1 MKVKFDHSGALAF
14 FGSVDC
20 AKFQDMSRRFDDT
33 KLQSLSSKY
42 DRFFDLVRLVSDL
55 IGLYSSQQMRS
66 ECKSPGQVLIFLARK
81 DLIGTVPEET
91 KLLHLVLIIPV
102 MTVSVARSF
111 SALKRIKTRSWN
123 RTKDDF
129 LPWQLSK
136 LRERLLKLK
145 EKEKKEDFFN
155 KARSSS
161 RRKGKWI
168 SITSRGEIYCQVPA
182 LHCSVNCVLSV
193 LKCFIL
199 ASYCVLL

>member
-1 MKVKFDHSGALAF
+1 MKAKFDHFGALAF

-20 AKFQDMSRRFDDT
+20 AKCQEMSRRCDDT

-66 ECKSPGQVLIFLARK
+66 ECKSPGQVLIFLAQK
-81 DLIGTVPEET
+81 DLIRTVPEET

-111 SALKRIKTRSWN
+111 SALKRIKTHSWN

-129 LPWQLSK
+129 LPWQ
-136 LRERLLKLK
+136 
-145 EKEKKEDFFN
+145 
-155 KARSSS
+155 
-161 RRKGKWI
+161 
-168 SITSRGEIYCQVPA
+168 
-182 LHCSVNCVLSV
+182 
-193 LKCFIL
+193 
-199 ASYCVLL
+199 